1 MKYFLPTLLT
11 AALLVTFT
19 GCDQAQKALDTIDKA
34 KSLKAEVEK
43 KAKEVTDKARE
54 LIPGSSGESAKEKG
68 DGDSENED

>member
-43 KAKEVTDKARE
+43 ESE
-54 LIPGSSGESAKEKG
+54 GS
-68 DGDSENED
+68 DGQGTRADSRQ